1 MIIVNTLMVNKTNN
15 SLSPQII
22 EHKKWPQH
30 VMLDVIGLRQAQKC
44 GRVNV
49 VNRIWIYLFS

>member
-15 SLSPQII
+15 RLSPQII
-22 EHKKWPQH
+22 EHKKWPH
-30 VMLDVIGLRQAQKC
+30 VMLDVIGLIQAQKC